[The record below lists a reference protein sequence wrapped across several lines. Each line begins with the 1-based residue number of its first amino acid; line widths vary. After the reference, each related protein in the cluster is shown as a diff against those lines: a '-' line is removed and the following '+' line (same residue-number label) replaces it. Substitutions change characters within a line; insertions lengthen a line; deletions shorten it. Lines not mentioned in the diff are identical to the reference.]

1 MLYSKRLWTSHTN
14 FVCMKLSKTI
24 CIIKRLKYT
33 FQNEILFSLYNSL
46 LISYIQ
52 YGLLLW
58 GSKYSN
64 VEKLQK
70 RVIKRVTRSYYV
82 ANTEPLFKLYFK
94 LNIID
99 LYHVKILKFYYNLC
113 CNRLPQYFSAYHN
126 VTQEYNFSYNLRTW
140 PLRLPF
146 T

>member
-1 MLYSKRLWTSHTN
+1 MAYYYGDLNIAMLKNCKR
-14 FVCMKLSKTI
+14 
-24 CIIKRLKYT
+24 
-33 FQNEILFSLYNSL
+33 
-46 LISYIQ
+46 
-52 YGLLLW
+52 
-58 GSKYSN
+58 
-64 VEKLQK
+64 
-70 RVIKRVTRSYYV
+70 
-82 ANTEPLFKLYFK
+82 EPLDLSLEVIILQILSLNYIFK